1 MNTFDPWDDC
11 DDDCDAQGQHD
22 YEQTLKSA
30 TVKEGSSQRLK
41 VLLAA
46 KAAVPMT
53 VAEDSIVL
61 AVDAK
66 AWLRSN
72 AK

>member
-1 MNTFDPWDDC
+1 MNRFDPWDDC

-30 TVKEGSSQRLK
+30 TVTKGSSQRLK
-41 VLLAA
+41 VLLAT
-46 KAAVPMT
+46 KAIVPIT
-53 VAEDSIVL
+53 VAEGGSVL

-66 AWLRSN
+66 AWRRPN